1 MYQVTSDE
9 KDSLCFCD
17 VSHLAFPDAKDAD
30 RLLAKIAGKWEAT
43 LCGNRG
49 RFRGTELLLVV
60 HKMLRA
66 SFLSRDKMVIAPP
79 TSYFNYIIWI
89 CLKIVYIPNE
99 IAIFHRD
106 NDQQN
111 HWVKRGTTFSDKPF
125 LRLIV

>member
-111 HWVKRGTTFSDKPF
+111 HWV
-125 LRLIV
+125 